1 MVTFE
6 TVMEIKILHKQGM
19 SSRAIARELGI
30 SRNTVKRYLQTKSEP
45 PKYTPRP
52 AVASLLDEYRDYIRQ
67 RIADAHPYKIPA
79 TVIAREIRDQGYR
92 GGMTILRAFI
102 RSLSVPQEQ
111 EPAVRFETEPGRQ
124 MQVDW
129 GTMRNGRSPL
139 HVFVAVLGYS
149 RMLYIEFTDNM
160 RYDTLETCHRN
171 AFRFFGGVP
180 REVLYDNMKTVVLQR
195 DAYQTGQH
203 RFHPSLWQFGKEM
216 GFSPRLCRPFRAQ
229 TKGKVE
235 RMVQYTRNSFYIPL
249 MTRLR
254 PMGITVDVE
263 TANRHGLRWLHDV
276 ANQRKHETIQAR
288 PCDRWLEEQQSM
300 LALPP
305 EKKEYDF
312 TFATGAPQKQLQS
325 LRSLSFIERNENIVL
340 LGPSGVGKTHLAIAM
355 GYEAVRAGIK
365 VRFTTAADLLLQL
378 STAQRQGRY
387 KTTLQRGV
395 MAPRLLI
402 IDEIGYLPFSQ
413 EEAKLF
419 FQVIA
424 KRYEKSAMI
433 LTSNLPFG
441 QWDQTFAGDA
451 ALTSA
456 MLDRIL
462 HHSHVV
468 QIKGESY
475 RLRQKRKA
483 GVIAEANP
491 E

>member
-1 MVTFE
+1 MALAGQLQLESLISAAPALSQQAVDQEWSYMDFLEHLLHEEKLARHQRKQAMYTRMAAFPAVKTFE
-6 TVMEIKILHKQGM
+6 
-19 SSRAIARELGI
+19 
-30 SRNTVKRYLQTKSEP
+30 
-45 PKYTPRP
+45 
-52 AVASLLDEYRDYIRQ
+52 
-67 RIADAHPYKIPA
+67 
-79 TVIAREIRDQGYR
+79 
-92 GGMTILRAFI
+92 
-102 RSLSVPQEQ
+102 
-111 EPAVRFETEPGRQ
+111 
-124 MQVDW
+124 
-129 GTMRNGRSPL
+129 
-139 HVFVAVLGYS
+139 
-149 RMLYIEFTDNM
+149 
-160 RYDTLETCHRN
+160 
-171 AFRFFGGVP
+171 
-180 REVLYDNMKTVVLQR
+180 
-195 DAYQTGQH
+195 
-203 RFHPSLWQFGKEM
+203 
-216 GFSPRLCRPFRAQ
+216 
-229 TKGKVE
+229 
-235 RMVQYTRNSFYIPL
+235 
-249 MTRLR
+249 
-254 PMGITVDVE
+254 
-263 TANRHGLRWLHDV
+263 
-276 ANQRKHETIQAR
+276 
-288 PCDRWLEEQQSM
+288 
-300 LALPP
+300 
-305 EKKEYDF
+305 EYDF

-402 IDEIGYLPFSQ
+402 IDEIGYLPF
-413 EEAKLF
+413 
-419 FQVIA
+419 
-424 KRYEKSAMI
+424 
-433 LTSNLPFG
+433 G

>member
-1 MVTFE
+1 MMELQHQRLMALAGQLQLESLISAAPALSQQAVDQEWSYMDFLEHLLHEEKLARHQRKQAMYTRMAAFPAVKTFE
-6 TVMEIKILHKQGM
+6 
-19 SSRAIARELGI
+19 
-30 SRNTVKRYLQTKSEP
+30 
-45 PKYTPRP
+45 
-52 AVASLLDEYRDYIRQ
+52 
-67 RIADAHPYKIPA
+67 
-79 TVIAREIRDQGYR
+79 
-92 GGMTILRAFI
+92 
-102 RSLSVPQEQ
+102 
-111 EPAVRFETEPGRQ
+111 
-124 MQVDW
+124 
-129 GTMRNGRSPL
+129 
-139 HVFVAVLGYS
+139 
-149 RMLYIEFTDNM
+149 
-160 RYDTLETCHRN
+160 
-171 AFRFFGGVP
+171 
-180 REVLYDNMKTVVLQR
+180 
-195 DAYQTGQH
+195 
-203 RFHPSLWQFGKEM
+203 
-216 GFSPRLCRPFRAQ
+216 
-229 TKGKVE
+229 
-235 RMVQYTRNSFYIPL
+235 
-249 MTRLR
+249 
-254 PMGITVDVE
+254 
-263 TANRHGLRWLHDV
+263 
-276 ANQRKHETIQAR
+276 
-288 PCDRWLEEQQSM
+288 
-300 LALPP
+300 
-305 EKKEYDF
+305 EYDF

-402 IDEIGYLPFSQ
+402 IDEIGYLPF
-413 EEAKLF
+413 
-419 FQVIA
+419 
-424 KRYEKSAMI
+424 
-433 LTSNLPFG
+433 G

>member
-1 MVTFE
+1 
-6 TVMEIKILHKQGM
+6 M
-19 SSRAIARELGI
+19 SR
-30 SRNTVKRYLQTKSEP
+30 
-45 PKYTPRP
+45 
-52 AVASLLDEYRDYIRQ
+52 LL
-67 RIADAHPYKIPA
+67 
-79 TVIAREIRDQGYR
+79 
-92 GGMTILRAFI
+92 
-102 RSLSVPQEQ
+102 
-111 EPAVRFETEPGRQ
+111 
-124 MQVDW
+124 
-129 GTMRNGRSPL
+129 
-139 HVFVAVLGYS
+139 
-149 RMLYIEFTDNM
+149 
-160 RYDTLETCHRN
+160 
-171 AFRFFGGVP
+171 
-180 REVLYDNMKTVVLQR
+180 
-195 DAYQTGQH
+195 
-203 RFHPSLWQFGKEM
+203 
-216 GFSPRLCRPFRAQ
+216 
-229 TKGKVE
+229 
-235 RMVQYTRNSFYIPL
+235 
-249 MTRLR
+249 
-254 PMGITVDVE
+254 
-263 TANRHGLRWLHDV
+263 
-276 ANQRKHETIQAR
+276 
-288 PCDRWLEEQQSM
+288 
-300 LALPP
+300 
-305 EKKEYDF
+305 

-402 IDEIGYLPFSQ
+402 IDEIGYLPF
-413 EEAKLF
+413 
-419 FQVIA
+419 
-424 KRYEKSAMI
+424 
-433 LTSNLPFG
+433 G

>member
-1 MVTFE
+1 MMVELQHQRLMVLAEQLQLDSLIGAAPALSQQAVAQEWSYMDFLE
-6 TVMEIKILHKQGM
+6 HLLHEEKLARHQRKQAM
-19 SSRAIARELGI
+19 
-30 SRNTVKRYLQTKSEP
+30 
-45 PKYTPRP
+45 YTRMAAFP
-52 AVASLLDEYRDYIRQ
+52 AV
-67 RIADAHPYKIPA
+67 K
-79 TVIAREIRDQGYR
+79 T
-92 GGMTILRAFI
+92 
-102 RSLSVPQEQ
+102 
-111 EPAVRFETEPGRQ
+111 
-124 MQVDW
+124 
-129 GTMRNGRSPL
+129 
-139 HVFVAVLGYS
+139 
-149 RMLYIEFTDNM
+149 
-160 RYDTLETCHRN
+160 
-171 AFRFFGGVP
+171 FG
-180 REVLYDNMKTVVLQR
+180 
-195 DAYQTGQH
+195 
-203 RFHPSLWQFGKEM
+203 
-216 GFSPRLCRPFRAQ
+216 
-229 TKGKVE
+229 
-235 RMVQYTRNSFYIPL
+235 
-249 MTRLR
+249 
-254 PMGITVDVE
+254 
-263 TANRHGLRWLHDV
+263 
-276 ANQRKHETIQAR
+276 
-288 PCDRWLEEQQSM
+288 
-300 LALPP
+300 
-305 EKKEYDF
+305 EYDF
-312 TFATGAPQKQLQS
+312 TFATGAPQKQIQS

-387 KTTLQRGV
+387 KTTLHRGV
-395 MAPRLLI
+395 MTPKLLI

-475 RLRQKRKA
+475 RLKQKRKA

>member
-1 MVTFE
+1 MMMELQHQRLMPLAGQLQLESLISAAPALSQQAVDQEWSYMDFLEHLLHEEKLARHQRKQAMYTRMAAFPAVKTFE
-6 TVMEIKILHKQGM
+6 
-19 SSRAIARELGI
+19 
-30 SRNTVKRYLQTKSEP
+30 
-45 PKYTPRP
+45 
-52 AVASLLDEYRDYIRQ
+52 
-67 RIADAHPYKIPA
+67 
-79 TVIAREIRDQGYR
+79 
-92 GGMTILRAFI
+92 
-102 RSLSVPQEQ
+102 
-111 EPAVRFETEPGRQ
+111 
-124 MQVDW
+124 
-129 GTMRNGRSPL
+129 
-139 HVFVAVLGYS
+139 
-149 RMLYIEFTDNM
+149 
-160 RYDTLETCHRN
+160 
-171 AFRFFGGVP
+171 
-180 REVLYDNMKTVVLQR
+180 
-195 DAYQTGQH
+195 
-203 RFHPSLWQFGKEM
+203 
-216 GFSPRLCRPFRAQ
+216 
-229 TKGKVE
+229 
-235 RMVQYTRNSFYIPL
+235 
-249 MTRLR
+249 
-254 PMGITVDVE
+254 
-263 TANRHGLRWLHDV
+263 
-276 ANQRKHETIQAR
+276 
-288 PCDRWLEEQQSM
+288 
-300 LALPP
+300 
-305 EKKEYDF
+305 EYDF

-402 IDEIGYLPFSQ
+402 IDEIGYLPF
-413 EEAKLF
+413 
-419 FQVIA
+419 
-424 KRYEKSAMI
+424 
-433 LTSNLPFG
+433 G

>member
-1 MVTFE
+1 MVELQHQRLMVLAEQLQLDSLISAAPALSQQAVDQEWSYMDFLEHLLHEEKLARHQRKQAMYTRMAAFPAVKTFE
-6 TVMEIKILHKQGM
+6 
-19 SSRAIARELGI
+19 
-30 SRNTVKRYLQTKSEP
+30 
-45 PKYTPRP
+45 
-52 AVASLLDEYRDYIRQ
+52 
-67 RIADAHPYKIPA
+67 
-79 TVIAREIRDQGYR
+79 
-92 GGMTILRAFI
+92 
-102 RSLSVPQEQ
+102 
-111 EPAVRFETEPGRQ
+111 
-124 MQVDW
+124 
-129 GTMRNGRSPL
+129 
-139 HVFVAVLGYS
+139 
-149 RMLYIEFTDNM
+149 
-160 RYDTLETCHRN
+160 
-171 AFRFFGGVP
+171 
-180 REVLYDNMKTVVLQR
+180 
-195 DAYQTGQH
+195 
-203 RFHPSLWQFGKEM
+203 
-216 GFSPRLCRPFRAQ
+216 
-229 TKGKVE
+229 
-235 RMVQYTRNSFYIPL
+235 
-249 MTRLR
+249 
-254 PMGITVDVE
+254 
-263 TANRHGLRWLHDV
+263 
-276 ANQRKHETIQAR
+276 
-288 PCDRWLEEQQSM
+288 
-300 LALPP
+300 
-305 EKKEYDF
+305 EYDF
-312 TFATGAPQKQLQS
+312 TFATGAPQKQIQSLRSLSFTRMAAFPAVKTFEEYDFTFATGAPQKQIQS

-387 KTTLQRGV
+387 KTTLHRGV
-395 MAPRLLI
+395 MAPKLLI

-475 RLRQKRKA
+475 RLKQKRKA

>member
-1 MVTFE
+1 MMMELQHQRLMALAGQLQLESLISAAPALSQQAVDQEWSYMDFLEHLLHEEKLARHQRKQVMYTRMAAFPAVKTFE
-6 TVMEIKILHKQGM
+6 
-19 SSRAIARELGI
+19 
-30 SRNTVKRYLQTKSEP
+30 
-45 PKYTPRP
+45 
-52 AVASLLDEYRDYIRQ
+52 
-67 RIADAHPYKIPA
+67 
-79 TVIAREIRDQGYR
+79 
-92 GGMTILRAFI
+92 
-102 RSLSVPQEQ
+102 
-111 EPAVRFETEPGRQ
+111 
-124 MQVDW
+124 
-129 GTMRNGRSPL
+129 
-139 HVFVAVLGYS
+139 
-149 RMLYIEFTDNM
+149 
-160 RYDTLETCHRN
+160 
-171 AFRFFGGVP
+171 
-180 REVLYDNMKTVVLQR
+180 
-195 DAYQTGQH
+195 
-203 RFHPSLWQFGKEM
+203 
-216 GFSPRLCRPFRAQ
+216 
-229 TKGKVE
+229 
-235 RMVQYTRNSFYIPL
+235 
-249 MTRLR
+249 
-254 PMGITVDVE
+254 
-263 TANRHGLRWLHDV
+263 
-276 ANQRKHETIQAR
+276 
-288 PCDRWLEEQQSM
+288 
-300 LALPP
+300 
-305 EKKEYDF
+305 EYDF

-402 IDEIGYLPFSQ
+402 IDEIGYLPF
-413 EEAKLF
+413 
-419 FQVIA
+419 
-424 KRYEKSAMI
+424 
-433 LTSNLPFG
+433 G

>member
-1 MVTFE
+1 MQHQRLMALAGQLQLESLISAAPALSQQAVDQEWSYMDFLEHLLHEEKLARHQRKQAMYTRMAAFPAVKTFE
-6 TVMEIKILHKQGM
+6 
-19 SSRAIARELGI
+19 
-30 SRNTVKRYLQTKSEP
+30 
-45 PKYTPRP
+45 
-52 AVASLLDEYRDYIRQ
+52 
-67 RIADAHPYKIPA
+67 
-79 TVIAREIRDQGYR
+79 
-92 GGMTILRAFI
+92 
-102 RSLSVPQEQ
+102 
-111 EPAVRFETEPGRQ
+111 
-124 MQVDW
+124 
-129 GTMRNGRSPL
+129 
-139 HVFVAVLGYS
+139 
-149 RMLYIEFTDNM
+149 
-160 RYDTLETCHRN
+160 
-171 AFRFFGGVP
+171 
-180 REVLYDNMKTVVLQR
+180 
-195 DAYQTGQH
+195 
-203 RFHPSLWQFGKEM
+203 
-216 GFSPRLCRPFRAQ
+216 
-229 TKGKVE
+229 
-235 RMVQYTRNSFYIPL
+235 
-249 MTRLR
+249 
-254 PMGITVDVE
+254 
-263 TANRHGLRWLHDV
+263 
-276 ANQRKHETIQAR
+276 
-288 PCDRWLEEQQSM
+288 
-300 LALPP
+300 
-305 EKKEYDF
+305 EYDF

-402 IDEIGYLPFSQ
+402 IDEIGYLPF
-413 EEAKLF
+413 
-419 FQVIA
+419 
-424 KRYEKSAMI
+424 
-433 LTSNLPFG
+433 G

>member
-1 MVTFE
+1 MMELQHQRLMALAGQLQLESLISAAPALSQQAVDQEWSYMDFLEHLLHEEKLARHQRKQAMYTRMAAFPAVKTFE
-6 TVMEIKILHKQGM
+6 
-19 SSRAIARELGI
+19 
-30 SRNTVKRYLQTKSEP
+30 
-45 PKYTPRP
+45 
-52 AVASLLDEYRDYIRQ
+52 
-67 RIADAHPYKIPA
+67 
-79 TVIAREIRDQGYR
+79 
-92 GGMTILRAFI
+92 
-102 RSLSVPQEQ
+102 
-111 EPAVRFETEPGRQ
+111 
-124 MQVDW
+124 
-129 GTMRNGRSPL
+129 
-139 HVFVAVLGYS
+139 
-149 RMLYIEFTDNM
+149 
-160 RYDTLETCHRN
+160 
-171 AFRFFGGVP
+171 
-180 REVLYDNMKTVVLQR
+180 
-195 DAYQTGQH
+195 
-203 RFHPSLWQFGKEM
+203 
-216 GFSPRLCRPFRAQ
+216 
-229 TKGKVE
+229 
-235 RMVQYTRNSFYIPL
+235 
-249 MTRLR
+249 
-254 PMGITVDVE
+254 
-263 TANRHGLRWLHDV
+263 
-276 ANQRKHETIQAR
+276 
-288 PCDRWLEEQQSM
+288 
-300 LALPP
+300 
-305 EKKEYDF
+305 EYDF

-340 LGPSGVGKTHLAIAM
+340 LGPSGVGKTHLA
-355 GYEAVRAGIK
+355 
-365 VRFTTAADLLLQL
+365 TAADLLLQL